1 MYDLLSDGAE
11 YLNSGVATA
20 KKANLD
26 DLIRYLIGGSG
37 KNPIQR
43 EAVKDVFAI
52 AKRVP
57 GVTPRAAATVGRF
70 AGRLVPGLSAVGN
83 VMDVADV
90 IAGDDSLANKA
101 MDATAMGI
109 GGTAGFF
116 LGGPLGAS
124 LGAGLGKTA
133 SDGVQFLVGGG
144 KSAEQRKLEEA
155 LMLLEG
161 RMV

>member
-1 MYDLLSDGAE
+1 
-11 YLNSGVATA
+11 
-20 KKANLD
+20 
-26 DLIRYLIGGSG
+26 
-37 KNPIQR
+37 
-43 EAVKDVFAI
+43 
-52 AKRVP
+52 
-57 GVTPRAAATVGRF
+57 
-70 AGRLVPGLSAVGN
+70 
-83 VMDVADV
+83 MDVADV

-101 MDATAMGI
+101 MDATAMGL